1 MQRPAGRH
9 AKGQLRRRPDK
20 KTGHEA
26 WRTLRPTTA
35 TAESCD
41 SYTTPVLRG
50 TERQT
55 EVVLMGGQ
63 MLDAYDPASGRRLW
77 YLPGLIGGR
86 TIGGPVVAQGMI
98 FATLGTQHA
107 LVAVKPTEPAS
118 PKATWPGSS
127 LKGPPT
133 APTPVAWGDSLFLV
147 TNNGAARCL
156 DLDTGR
162 LLWKAPLKGEY
173 RASPVA
179 VEGRIYFLNTKG
191 LCTILS
197 AALRL
202 DRLTENQLDDETLAS
217 PAISDGRLF
226 IRGRKW
232 LYCLG
237 K

>member
-1 MQRPAGRH
+1 
-9 AKGQLRRRPDK
+9 
-20 KTGHEA
+20 
-26 WRTLRPTTA
+26 
-35 TAESCD
+35 
-41 SYTTPVLRG
+41 
-50 TERQT
+50 
-55 EVVLMGGQ
+55 MGGQ

-86 TIGGPVVAQGMI
+86 TISGPVVAQGMI

-107 LVAVKPTEPAS
+107 LVAVKPTGAGKRPQSDVAWKLAQGT
-118 PKATWPGSS
+118 PDSS
-127 LKGPPT
+127 
-133 APTPVAWGDSLFLV
+133 TPVAWGDSLFLV
-147 TNNGAARCL
+147 TNNGVARCL
-156 DLDTGR
+156 DLGTGR